1 MNFCRKFRMRLN
13 HGKSKVMHFRRRM
26 RKEDPDAGFSVDGID
41 FSQPPRSTKA
51 GKPKEGGCRHPYLG
65 FLLDEALSGSAH
77 FDRALSRGTG
87 FNHKVGKVSS
97 SMGEDMG
104 LWYLQSVV
112 GPSVLYDTELVGPGH
127 NTQRLKAVWEGLL
140 SQATL
145 VGGAE
150 KRSTFNSR
158 RDAFARKRGLMSETA
173 EVPWDIQLKGEAGS
187 LLKRLYDQGPSTM
200 AGRMMP
206 AHPPPTSVAGSML
219 QHAQDIGLNP
229 RTPVGPWAWKRTAR
243 EAVQGARSAR
253 LADLS
258 QTAQLGHDLP
268 GDAAYMASVT
278 PAGQVGAWAKLVPA
292 FGTRVNFR
300 RFRIGIMEGC
310 ANLVGRRVP
319 GCTPS
324 VRQAVGAA
332 AFNCAHCP
340 GVLETAPHV
349 ILECP
354 GTQPVW
360 REALAKAT
368 ASMEGHPMQ
377 GTWAAMAPAAQRG
390 HLLGS
395 AAVFPMEV
403 EQRLRGDSTRA
414 LVQGLSALNE
424 DLFKGHAGLSE
435 ALADEVKS
443 RSDAKKALARAAR
456 TQTHGV
462 QGVVPAGQCPHGGE
476 SPPPT
481 AVADGI

>member
-1 MNFCRKFRMRLN
+1 
-13 HGKSKVMHFRRRM
+13 
-26 RKEDPDAGFSVDGID
+26 
-41 FSQPPRSTKA
+41 
-51 GKPKEGGCRHPYLG
+51 
-65 FLLDEALSGSAH
+65 
-77 FDRALSRGTG
+77 
-87 FNHKVGKVSS
+87 
-97 SMGEDMG
+97 
-104 LWYLQSVV
+104 
-112 GPSVLYDTELVGPGH
+112 
-127 NTQRLKAVWEGLL
+127 
-140 SQATL
+140 
-145 VGGAE
+145 
-150 KRSTFNSR
+150 
-158 RDAFARKRGLMSETA
+158 
-173 EVPWDIQLKGEAGS
+173 
-187 LLKRLYDQGPSTM
+187 
-200 AGRMMP
+200 
-206 AHPPPTSVAGSML
+206 
-219 QHAQDIGLNP
+219 
-229 RTPVGPWAWKRTAR
+229 
-243 EAVQGARSAR
+243 
-253 LADLS
+253 
-258 QTAQLGHDLP
+258 
-268 GDAAYMASVT
+268 MASVT

-319 GCTPS
+319 GCTPA
-324 VRQAVGAA
+324 VRKAVGAA

-349 ILECP
+349 IMECP

-435 ALADEVKS
+435 ALAAEVKS

-456 TQTHGV
+456 TQAHGV
-462 QGVVPAGQCPHGGE
+462 QGGSACWAMPSWGGVTPTHCSGRWDLGPVWARPGLVASSGNLLGTRRAGRPARYSRPLGLYAPSRRRSCEDQDAQSKTFYSSFG
-476 SPPPT
+476 
-481 AVADGI
+481 V